1 MAGYRRV
8 RGSLY
13 PEGRNAV
20 EEGEAFTMRNPVV
33 ACWAAM
39 TKSAHATELTVLLRR
54 SSSYIT

>member
-13 PEGRNAV
+13 PEGRNEV

-39 TKSAHATELTVLLRR
+39 TESAQATELTVLLRR
-54 SSSYIT
+54 FPFYD